1 MRKTGPDGRRG
12 RPTTTFALAAL
23 TIILAI
29 GAAAGCG
36 ATADPPDAPSTRA
49 ADGVA
54 ATLTVRD
61 AWVKAAD
68 SGMTAA
74 FAVLVNDADTDV
86 TVVSAAAP
94 VSPMELHETTMKD
107 GAMVMRPAADGFT
120 IKARSSHTLEPG
132 GDHLMLM
139 DLSKPIKPGDEVPIT
154 LTLAD
159 GGTVTFTAVAK
170 PFAGA
175 GESYG
180 PDTHDHPTP

>member
-68 SGMTAA
+68 SG
-74 FAVLVNDADTDV
+74 
-86 TVVSAAAP
+86 
-94 VSPMELHETTMKD
+94 
-107 GAMVMRPAADGFT
+107 
-120 IKARSSHTLEPG
+120 
-132 GDHLMLM
+132 
-139 DLSKPIKPGDEVPIT
+139 
-154 LTLAD
+154 
-159 GGTVTFTAVAK
+159 
-170 PFAGA
+170 
-175 GESYG
+175 
-180 PDTHDHPTP
+180 